1 MKKTRYKKICFGKE
15 IESNLISSLRMA
27 GAELE
32 TSADL
37 DHNHKIDFLLKF
49 RNKDIGVQFS
59 LRRDDIKKIR
69 AAKICALD
77 VAPRFIYLSMAKEFF
92 DRPDKRNGKYLY
104 HLLRAIA
111 GKSMDRALAVN
122 IDRGGWQVQAI

>member
-1 MKKTRYKKICFGKE
+1 MKRYKRSGFGKE
-15 IESNLISSLRMA
+15 IENNLIRSLQMA
-27 GAELE
+27 GAKLE
-32 TSADL
+32 TSAEL

-49 RNKDIGVQFS
+49 KNQDIGVQFS
-59 LRRDDIKKIR
+59 LCRDDIKKIR

-77 VAPRFIYLSMAKEFF
+77 VVPRFIFLSIAKEFF

-104 HLLRAIA
+104 HFLRTIA

-122 IDRGGWQVQAI
+122 IDHGGWQVQPI